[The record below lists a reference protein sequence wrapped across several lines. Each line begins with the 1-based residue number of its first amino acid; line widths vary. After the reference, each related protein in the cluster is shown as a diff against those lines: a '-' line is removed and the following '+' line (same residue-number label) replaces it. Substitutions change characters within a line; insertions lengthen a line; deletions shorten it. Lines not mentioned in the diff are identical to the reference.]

1 LSFIDNLA
9 TLNISIDTA
18 DSQPIY
24 QQLTQQIR
32 QLLLDQRLTPGEKL
46 PSSRKLAQLLS
57 ISRTSTLNAYNQLIA
72 EGMLISEPAVG
83 VFVCTQKT
91 SAGKSTAA
99 NKPAL
104 LRDNINPGTSR
115 EDNVAVFD
123 AGPDVNQFPFSR
135 WAGSLKRVWRNPD
148 PALLRD
154 FPLGGYLP
162 LRESVA
168 RYIKAVRDVECH
180 PQQVIITAG
189 SRDAVALIASAA
201 SLAGEKVVL
210 EDPCYPPLRHGLSA
224 LGAKLKYSSVD
235 SQGML
240 LPESKVRLAWIT
252 AARQY
257 PLGVTMSTQRRLDW
271 LEYARQHQCWIV
283 EDDFDSEFHYS
294 KLPLTPLFNLSARL
308 YQSDQQSLIL
318 AGSFSKIF
326 FKTLR
331 IGYLVV
337 PETLIDTFVSAQRQL
352 GNLASVP
359 IQPALA
365 DFIGDRRFAGHL
377 RRMRRCY
384 QQRRDFLQQL
394 LHEKLAHKLDTQLP
408 SGGMH
413 LLAKLKSGVFT
424 EGDYALERQLAS
436 RGVSAIALSNHY
448 VDRGEQGLL
457 LGYSG
462 APEKHLELGVRRLQE
477 VLG

>member
-1 LSFIDNLA
+1 MSFIDDLA
-9 TLNISIDTA
+9 TLNISIDAA

-32 QLLLDQRLTPGEKL
+32 QLLLDQRLTPGEQL
-46 PSSRKLAQLLS
+46 PSSRKLAQLLG

-72 EGMLISEPAVG
+72 EGMLISKPAVG
-83 VFVCTQKT
+83 VFVSTRNS
-91 SAGKSTAA
+91 SAGKSAVA
-99 NKPAL
+99 NTPAV
-104 LRDNINPGTSR
+104 LRDNINLRTSSK
-115 EDNVAVFD
+115 DNVAVFD
-123 AGPDVNQFPFSR
+123 AGPDVNQFPFAQ

-154 FPLGGYLP
+154 FPLGGYMP

-168 RYIKAVRDVECH
+168 RYIKAVRDVDCH

-201 SLAGEKVVL
+201 SLAGEKVAL

-224 LGAKLKYSSVD
+224 LGAELQYCPVD

-240 LPESKVRLAWIT
+240 LPKAKVRLAWIT

-257 PLGVTMSTQRRLDW
+257 PLGVTMSIQRRLAW
-271 LEYARQHQCWIV
+271 LEYAKQHQCWIV

-318 AGSFSKIF
+318 AGSFSKLF

-331 IGYLVV
+331 IGYLIV
-337 PETLIDTFVSAQRQL
+337 PESLIETFVTTQRQL

-365 DFIGDRRFAGHL
+365 DFISDRRFAGHL

-394 LHEKLAHKLDTQLP
+394 LHERLAHRLETQLP

-413 LLAKLKSGVFT
+413 LLAKIKAA
-424 EGDYALERQLAS
+424 DYAVDDRVLERQLAS
-436 RGVSAIALSNHY
+436 RGVSAIALSSHY
-448 VDRGEQGLL
+448 VECGEQGFL
-457 LGYSG
+457 LGFSG
-462 APEKHLELGVRRLQE
+462 APEKHLELGVRGLQE
-477 VLG
+477 ILT